1 MFANNYMKSALAI
14 ARKQSGE
21 VPIGAI
27 IVDPTSNKIVAQANN
42 NVEKLNNPLA
52 HAEILAI
59 EKACRILETKTLKNY
74 DLYVTLQPCPM
85 CMHAILL
92 SKISRLYFGAY
103 DIKTPLNLYPS
114 NHQLEIYGGIHE
126 DKCKELLNNFFAQKR
141 N

>member
-14 ARKQSGE
+14 ATKQSGE

-27 IVDPTSNKIVAQANN
+27 IVDPTKNKIVAQAIN
-42 NVEKLNNPLA
+42 NVEKLHNPVA

-59 EKACRILETKTLKNY
+59 EQACRILGTKTLKNY

-85 CMHAILL
+85 CMYAILL

-103 DIKTPLNLYPS
+103 DPEIPLSLFPA
-114 NHQLEIYGGIHE
+114 NHELEIYGGIE
-126 DKCKELLNNFFAQKR
+126 EEECKHILKEFFRKKR
-141 N
+141 